1 MKILVIRD
9 SIPFPSY
16 NGRELKDAKLLETLQ
31 YNHDIYLL
39 VLLRKKNSN
48 NKKINHIPEGK
59 KQAGI
64 IEVSKTGKKNKLLQ
78 LFGIQKKIVQLSSS
92 DQSVFHKL

>member
-1 MKILVIRD
+1 MKILVIRE

-39 VLLRKKNSN
+39 VLSRNKSADI
-48 NKKINHIPEGK
+48 KKISHIPEAI

-64 IEVSKTGKKNKLLQ
+64 IEVRKTG
-78 LFGIQKKIVQLSSS
+78 
-92 DQSVFHKL
+92 